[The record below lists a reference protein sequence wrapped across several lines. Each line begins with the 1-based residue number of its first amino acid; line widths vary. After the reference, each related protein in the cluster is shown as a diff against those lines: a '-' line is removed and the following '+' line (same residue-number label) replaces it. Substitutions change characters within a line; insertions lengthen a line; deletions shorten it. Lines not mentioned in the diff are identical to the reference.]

1 MFDEYTANLENLK
14 RNYGYMEENKREL
27 KKQEEKKHEKELA
40 FEKLIENERENREQL
55 IKIFH
60 QRKKHQ

>member
-27 KKQEEKKHEKELA
+27 KKKKEKKHEKE
-40 FEKLIENERENREQL
+40 
-55 IKIFH
+55 
-60 QRKKHQ
+60 

>member
-27 KKQEEKKHEKELA
+27 KKDINYLC
-40 FEKLIENERENREQL
+40 NDY
-55 IKIFH
+55 
-60 QRKKHQ
+60 